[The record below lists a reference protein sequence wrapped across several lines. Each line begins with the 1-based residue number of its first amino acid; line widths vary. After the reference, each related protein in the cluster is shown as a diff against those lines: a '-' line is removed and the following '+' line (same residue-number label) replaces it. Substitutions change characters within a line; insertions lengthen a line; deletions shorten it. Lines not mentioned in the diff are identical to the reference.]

1 MAVLTI
7 ELGEGDLRDLDA
19 AAAAGGVTRAALAQ
33 RWIEERLLHERERA
47 AGGGR
52 SASPRTPPIQST

>member
-1 MAVLTI
+1 MAVLTF
-7 ELGEGDLRDLDA
+7 ELGEGDLQDLDA
-19 AAAAGGVTRAALAQ
+19 AAAARGLTRAALVQ

-52 SASPRTPPIQST
+52 PAAPRARPE